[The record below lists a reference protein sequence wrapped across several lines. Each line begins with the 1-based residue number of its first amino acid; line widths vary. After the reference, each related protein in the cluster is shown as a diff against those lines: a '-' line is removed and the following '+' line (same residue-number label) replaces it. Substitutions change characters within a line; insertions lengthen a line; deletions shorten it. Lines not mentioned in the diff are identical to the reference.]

1 MEAATFQLRLWR
13 QQLAPSQNHR
23 ACQVSKS
30 ASFGLTHSGGE
41 GMWEFYGILKSIW
54 GWLSYSNNFYLNAC
68 CFAAQDKN
76 FKSQKETVFRCAR
89 NCRFP
94 SQTTTLRKP
103 QSSLSV
109 NLITMPAPPFTNH
122 FHVGN
127 LLIAAISCQKML
139 LIPSRATRNSSNVW
153 FTRTTG
159 NSQCSAFPHL
169 LQRRPHSTCKYC
181 LGSDIP
187 AEREP
192 VATKFKK
199 NIVDGQIRRK
209 SHDPWA
215 HKRCPLVV
223 SNHRML
229 A

>member
-30 ASFGLTHSGGE
+30 ASFGLTHSRDE
-41 GMWEFYGILKSIW
+41 GMWEFWS
-54 GWLSYSNNFYLNAC
+54 LSGVDCPTQTEYLNAC
-68 CFAAQDKN
+68 CFAAQDL
-76 FKSQKETVFRCAR
+76 FQKPKRNRFSCFSLCSKLSISKPNHNPPQTPIITVG
-89 NCRFP
+89 
-94 SQTTTLRKP
+94 Q
-103 QSSLSV
+103 
-109 NLITMPAPPFTNH
+109 LITMPAPPFTNH

-199 NIVDGQIRRK
+199 NMVDGQIRRK

>member
-30 ASFGLTHSGGE
+30 ASFGLTHSRDE
-41 GMWEFYGILKSIW
+41 EMWEFYGIWS
-54 GWLSYSNNFYLNAC
+54 LSGVDCPTQTKYLNAVL
-68 CFAAQDKN
+68 QLN
-76 FKSQKETVFRCAR
+76 IYFKSQKETVFRCAR

-94 SQTTTLRKP
+94 SQTTTLRKT

-215 HKRCPLVV
+215 HKHCPLVV